1 MLNMA
6 HQFYLAGF
14 VALLVAGCPI
24 AAGGASPTVELTRW
38 EGMYRNSQQNEV
50 MRVRAEDSVISID
63 IFSGGNG
70 VWKLTTAWATTLT
83 TPNYAEFRQRAEP
96 NGLWLSLWFREEG
109 ALLQVHDPAQPE
121 ASPAFFTRLSTADSN
136 SIVGL
141 PE

>member
-6 HQFYLAGF
+6 HQFYLAAF

-50 MRVRAEDSVISID
+50 MRVRAKDSVISID

-70 VWKLTTAWATTLT
+70 AWKLTTAWATTLT
-83 TPNYAEFRQRAEP
+83 KPNYAEFRQRAEP
-96 NGLWLSLWFREEG
+96 NGLWLSLSFREEG

-121 ASPAFFTRLSTADSN
+121 APPAFFNRLSTADSD